1 MVHFIGP
8 LTITHKG
15 VNTAEQIRQHHPLD
29 ETHFVTVRGL
39 IQLRGFNKVR
49 QLFILTNKH
58 NTVYTIKIAML
69 IIRKVRATFHQLL
82 LKPDR

>member
-49 QLFILTNKH
+49 QLFILFIL
-58 NTVYTIKIAML
+58 YL
-69 IIRKVRATFHQLL
+69 
-82 LKPDR
+82 